1 MTNGISLIHS
11 FDLFVQSF
19 HGAFNPPKN
28 NPLFKN
34 HPHPSK
40 THTHFLSKLHLR
52 AHTAINRIQNVI
64 AASGQSPLN
73 AKQESSPPSL
83 LSNSLKDQLV

>member
-1 MTNGISLIHS
+1 MTNGISIIHS
-11 FDLFVQSF
+11 FDLFVQSI

-28 NPLFKN
+28 NLLFKK

-64 AASGQSPLN
+64 AASGQSPLECKTR
-73 AKQESSPPSL
+73 KQPSL
-83 LSNSLKDQLV
+83 PLVQFS